1 MAKAR
6 KVESEKLAENLERQA
21 EEDPLGFKLALL
33 VERANR
39 SDGPPSDEINEL
51 RQFLDDNPD
60 IWKRFTSYSGAVKVA
75 LQRKVSGEHGYR
87 EILDR
92 EYIERRNSLGWAEAS
107 RLERLLIERIMLFW
121 LRLLWVENYNAS
133 FMRPEV
139 SMRESEYAD
148 RLLGRAHGRY
158 VKACESLAKMRAM
171 LLATDVLREKVSK
184 PEGAEKPKLALASGQ

>member
-6 KVESEKLAENLERQA
+6 KVESEKVAESLERQA
-21 EEDPLGFKLALL
+21 KDDPLGFRLAIL
-33 VERANR
+33 VEKANR
-39 SDGPPSDEINEL
+39 SDGSPSDEINEL

-60 IWKRFTSYSGAVKVA
+60 IWKRFTSYSGAVKIA
-75 LQRKVSGEHGYR
+75 LQSKVSGEHGNR

-92 EYIERRNSLGWAEAS
+92 EYIERRNNLGWAEATT
-107 RLERLLIERIMLFW
+107 LERLLIERIMLCW

-148 RLLGRAHGRY
+148 RLLDRAHSRY

-171 LLATDVLREKVSK
+171 LLAADLLREKSGK